1 MGWDL
6 LGFREHFVSGW
17 MLSNL
22 QSVRVIWNVQA
33 GVIVLAHVIG
43 IIVTH
48 LIELQVSSSAR
59 TAIIRQVP
67 MTILM
72 IAYTVFGLWLLSSPS
87 AG

>member
-1 MGWDL
+1 
-6 LGFREHFVSGW
+6 
-17 MLSNL
+17 
-22 QSVRVIWNVQA
+22 
-33 GVIVLAHVIG
+33 VIV
-43 IIVTH
+43 
-48 LIELQVSSSAR
+48 AR